1 MEISIELVKDL
12 RQRTGAGVID
22 CKTALQ
28 EAKGNVDAAIDY
40 LRRKGLATAAKKA
53 GRIATDGLVSSYIHA
68 GGKMGVLVEI
78 NCETD
83 FVARTEDFQTFV
95 KNIAMQIAA
104 ANPQYIKREEVPAE
118 VLEKEKEIYRT
129 QALESGKPAKVIDK
143 IVEGK
148 LERFY
153 SEVCLLEQTYIK
165 DSDLTVKEVLDAM
178 IAKVGENISIRR
190 FARFQLGE
198 GLHSRSQSA
207 STYSTEQAKDH

>member
-1 MEISIELVKDL
+1 MEISIESVKDL

-28 EAKGNVDAAIDY
+28 EAQGNMEAAIDY

-83 FVARTEDFQTFV
+83 FVAKTEDFQAFV
-95 KNIAMQIAA
+95 KNIAMHIAA
-104 ANPQYIKREEVPAE
+104 ANPQYILREEISEE
-118 VLEKEKEIYRT
+118 VLERERAIYRT
-129 QALESGKPAKVIDK
+129 QALEAGKPQKIIDK

-148 LERFY
+148 IERFY
-153 SEVCLLEQTYIK
+153 SEVCLLEQTYVK
-165 DSDLTVKEVLDAM
+165 DADLTIKELLDAI
-178 IAKVGENISIRR
+178 IAKIGENISIRR

-198 GLHSRSQSA
+198 GLSSQSTPTCSA
-207 STYSTEQAKDH
+207 SVK

>member
-1 MEISIELVKDL
+1 MEISIELIKDL

-22 CKTALQ
+22 CKAALH
-28 EAKGNVDAAIDY
+28 ETKGNVDAAIDY
-40 LRRKGLATAAKKA
+40 LRRKGLASAAKKA

-83 FVARTEDFQTFV
+83 FVAKTEDFQGFV
-95 KNIAMQIAA
+95 KNIAMHIAA
-104 ANPQYIKREEVPAE
+104 ANPQYIRREEIPAE
-118 VLEKEKEIYRT
+118 VLEKEREIYRT
-129 QALESGKPAKVIDK
+129 QALESGKPEKVIDK

-153 SEVCLLEQTYIK
+153 SEVCILEQTYVK
-165 DSDLTVKEVLDAM
+165 DSDLTIREVLDAM
-178 IAKVGENISIRR
+178 IAKVGENITIRR

-198 GLHSRSQSA
+198 GLQSRS
-207 STYSTEQAKDH
+207 

>member
-28 EAKGNVDAAIDY
+28 EAKGDVDGAIEY

-53 GRIATDGLVSSYIHA
+53 GRIATDGLVTSYIHA

-83 FVARTEDFQTFV
+83 FVAKTEDFQTFV
-95 KNIAMQIAA
+95 KNMAMHIAA
-104 ANPQYIKREEVPAE
+104 TNPQYIRREEIPEE
-118 VLEKEKEIYRT
+118 VLEREKRIYRS
-129 QALESGKPAKVIDK
+129 QALDSGKPEKVIEK
-143 IVEGK
+143 IIQGK
-148 LERFY
+148 MERFY
-153 SEVCLLEQTYIK
+153 SEVCLLEQTYVK
-165 DSDLTVKEVLDAM
+165 DSDLTIKEVLDAM
-178 IAKVGENISIRR
+178 IGKVGENINIRR

-198 GLHSRSQSA
+198 GLQSKTQPA
-207 STYSTEQAKDH
+207 CTPSKE

>member
-1 MEISIELVKDL
+1 MDISIEQVKDL
-12 RQRTGAGVID
+12 RQRTGAGVSD
-22 CKTALQ
+22 CKAALT
-28 EAKGNVDAAIDY
+28 EAKGNMEAAIDY

-83 FVARTEDFQTFV
+83 FVAKTEDFQTFV
-95 KNIAMQIAA
+95 KNIAMHIAA
-104 ANPQYIKREEVPAE
+104 ANPQYIRREEIQGE
-118 VLEKEKEIYRT
+118 VLERERAIYRT
-129 QALESGKPAKVIDK
+129 QAQDAGKPQKVIDK

-153 SEVCLLEQTYIK
+153 SEVCLLEQTYVR
-165 DSDLTVKEVLDAM
+165 DPDLTIKEFLDAM

-198 GLHSRSQSA
+198 KLSSQS
-207 STYSTEQAKDH
+207 

>member
-1 MEISIELVKDL
+1 MEISVELVKDL

-28 EAKGNVDAAIDY
+28 EAKGNMDAAIDY

-83 FVARTEDFQTFV
+83 FVAKTEDFQTFV
-95 KNIAMQIAA
+95 KNIAMHIAA
-104 ANPQYIKREEVPAE
+104 ANPQYIRREEIPEE
-118 VLEKEKEIYRT
+118 VLEREREIYRT
-129 QALESGKPAKVIDK
+129 QALDAGKPQKVIDK

-148 LERFY
+148 MERFY
-153 SEVCLLEQTYIK
+153 SEVCLLEQTYVR
-165 DSDLTVKEVLDAM
+165 DSDLTIKELLDAM
-178 IAKVGENISIRR
+178 IAKVGENITIRR

-198 GLHSRSQSA
+198 GLSSQSPPTC
-207 STYSTEQAKDH
+207 SSSVK

>member
-1 MEISIELVKDL
+1 MEISIEKVKDL
-12 RQRTGAGVID
+12 RQRTGAGVVD
-22 CKTALQ
+22 CKAALQ
-28 EAKGNVDAAIDY
+28 EAKGDMEAAIEY

-53 GRIATDGLVSSYIHA
+53 GRIATDGQVSAYIHA

-83 FVARTEDFQTFV
+83 FVAKTEDFQAFV
-95 KNIAMQIAA
+95 KNIAMHIAA
-104 ANPQYIKREEVPAE
+104 ANPQYIRREDIPPE
-118 VLEKEKEIYRT
+118 VLERERRIYRS
-129 QALESGKPAKVIDK
+129 QALDAGKPEKVINK

-165 DSDLTVKEVLDAM
+165 DSDLTVKEVFDAL
-178 IAKVGENISIRR
+178 IAKIGENITIRR

-198 GLHSRSQSA
+198 GLQSQS
-207 STYSTEQAKDH
+207 

>member
-1 MEISIELVKDL
+1 MEISTDLVKDL
-12 RQRTGAGVID
+12 RQRTGAGIMD
-22 CKTALQ
+22 CRTALQ
-28 EAKGNVDAAIDY
+28 EANGDVEGAIDY

-68 GGKMGVLVEI
+68 GGKIGVLVEI

-104 ANPQYIKREEVPAE
+104 ANPQYIRREEIPAD
-118 VLEKEKEIYRT
+118 VLEKEGQIYRT
-129 QALESGKPAKVIDK
+129 QAMESGKPAKVIDK
-143 IVEGK
+143 IVDGK
-148 LERFY
+148 MERFY

-165 DSDLTVKEVLDAM
+165 DSDLTVKEVLDGL
-178 IAKVGENISIRR
+178 IGKIGENISIRR

-198 GLHSRSQSA
+198 GLSSRAPSA
-207 STYSTEQAKDH
+207 

>member
-1 MEISIELVKDL
+1 MEISMERIKDL
-12 RQRTGAGVID
+12 RQRTGAGVVD
-22 CKTALQ
+22 CKTALNETQ
-28 EAKGNVDAAIDY
+28 GDVDKAIEY

-53 GRIATDGLVSSYIHA
+53 GRIASDGLVSSYIHA
-68 GGKMGVLVEI
+68 GGKIGVLVEI

-83 FVARTEDFQTFV
+83 FVAKTEDFQAFV

-104 ANPQYIKREEVPAE
+104 ANPQYVRREEISNE
-118 VLEKEKEIYRT
+118 VLEKEREIYRA
-129 QALESGKPAKVIDK
+129 QALESKKPEKVIDK

-165 DSDLTVKEVLDAM
+165 DGDLTVKEVLDALVGK
-178 IAKVGENISIRR
+178 IGENIQIRR

-198 GLHSRSQSA
+198 GLQTRS
-207 STYSTEQAKDH
+207 

>member
-1 MEISIELVKDL
+1 MEISVELVKDL
-12 RQRTGAGVID
+12 RQRTGAGIID
-22 CKTALQ
+22 CKTALR
-28 EAKGNVDAAIDY
+28 ESEGNVDAAIDF

-68 GGKMGVLVEI
+68 GGKIGVLVEI

-83 FVARTEDFQTFV
+83 FVAKTEEFQIFV
-95 KNIAMQIAA
+95 KNIAMHIAA
-104 ANPQYIKREEVPAE
+104 SNPQYIRREEIPGE
-118 VLEKEKEIYRT
+118 VLEKEKDIYRS

-178 IAKVGENISIRR
+178 IAKVGENITIRR

-198 GLHSRSQSA
+198 GLQSRS
-207 STYSTEQAKDH
+207 

>member
-1 MEISIELVKDL
+1 MEISIDLVKDL

-22 CKTALQ
+22 CKTALR

-53 GRIATDGLVSSYIHA
+53 GRIATDGLVASYIHA

-83 FVARTEDFQTFV
+83 FVAKTEDFQAFV
-95 KNIAMQIAA
+95 KNIAMHIAA
-104 ANPQYIKREEVPAE
+104 TNPQYVRREEVPEE
-118 VLEKEKEIYRT
+118 VKEKEKDIYRT

-143 IVEGK
+143 IVDGR

-153 SEVCLLEQTYIK
+153 SEVCHLEQTYIK
-165 DSDLTVKEVLDAM
+165 DSDQTIKEVLDTM

-198 GLHSRSQSA
+198 GLQTRS
-207 STYSTEQAKDH
+207 

>member
-1 MEISIELVKDL
+1 MEISVEMVKDL

-28 EAKGNVDAAIDY
+28 EAKGNIDAAIDY

-83 FVARTEDFQTFV
+83 FVAKTEDFQTFV
-95 KNIAMQIAA
+95 KNVAMHIAA
-104 ANPQYIKREEVPAE
+104 ANPQYIRREEVPGE
-118 VLEKEKEIYRT
+118 TTEREKGIYRS
-129 QALESGKPAKVIDK
+129 QALDSGKPEKVIGK

-148 LERFY
+148 MERFY

-165 DSDLTVKEVLDAM
+165 DSDLTVKEVVDAM
-178 IAKVGENISIRR
+178 IAKVGENITIRR
-190 FARFQLGE
+190 FCRFQLGE
-198 GLHSRSQSA
+198 GLQSKPQPASSHS
-207 STYSTEQAKDH
+207 TKNEEHH

>member
-22 CKTALQ
+22 CKTALR
-28 EAKGNVDAAIDY
+28 EAKGDMEAAIEY

-68 GGKMGVLVEI
+68 GGKMGVLVEV

-83 FVARTEDFQTFV
+83 FVAKTEDFQSFA
-95 KNIAMQIAA
+95 KNIAMHIAA
-104 ANPQYIKREEVPAE
+104 TNPQYIKREEIPPE
-118 VLEKEKEIYRT
+118 VLERERRIYRS
-129 QALESGKPAKVIDK
+129 QALESGKPQRVIDK

-148 LERFY
+148 MERFY
-153 SEVCLLEQTYIK
+153 SEVCLLEQTYFK
-165 DSDLTVKEVLDAM
+165 DADVAVKEVLDTM
-178 IAKVGENISIRR
+178 IAKVGENITIRR

-198 GLHSRSQSA
+198 GLQSKSQPVSSPTTA
-207 STYSTEQAKDH
+207 

>member
-1 MEISIELVKDL
+1 MEISVELVKDL

-28 EAKGNVDAAIDY
+28 EAKGDMETAIDY

-53 GRIATDGLVSSYIHA
+53 GRIATEGLVSSYIHA

-83 FVARTEDFQTFV
+83 FVAKTEDFKTFV
-95 KNIAMQIAA
+95 KNIAMHIAA
-104 ANPQYIKREEVPAE
+104 ANPQYIRREEIPEE
-118 VLEKEKEIYRT
+118 VLEREGAIYRT
-129 QALESGKPAKVIDK
+129 QALDAGKSQKIIDK
-143 IVEGK
+143 IIEGK
-148 LERFY
+148 MERFY
-153 SEVCLLEQTYIK
+153 SEVCLIEQTYIK
-165 DSDLTVKEVLDAM
+165 DSDLTIKELLDAM

-198 GLHSRSQSA
+198 GLSSRSSPPCA
-207 STYSTEQAKDH
+207 SSMK

>member
-1 MEISIELVKDL
+1 MEISIDLVKDL

-22 CKTALQ
+22 CKNALQ
-28 EAKGNVDAAIDY
+28 EAKGNMEAAIDY

-83 FVARTEDFQTFV
+83 FVAKTEDFQTFV
-95 KNIAMQIAA
+95 KNIAMHIAA
-104 ANPQYIKREEVPAE
+104 TNPQYIRREEIPE
-118 VLEKEKEIYRT
+118 DILERERAIYRT
-129 QALESGKPAKVIDK
+129 QALDAGKPQKVIDK

-153 SEVCLLEQTYIK
+153 SEVCVLEQTYVK
-165 DSDLTVKEVLDAM
+165 DSDLTIKELLESM
-178 IAKVGENISIRR
+178 IAKIGENISIRR

-198 GLHSRSQSA
+198 GLSSQSQLTC
-207 STYSTEQAKDH
+207 SPSLK